1 MSLPVYY
8 VDAFTSE
15 LFSGNPAAVIFSDL
29 NDSELMQ
36 KIAAENN
43 LSETA
48 FIRRE
53 DNTYFIRWFAPSCEI
68 DLCGHATIASA
79 FVYFNFID
87 RNATSFCVVSKEH
100 GRLEVNRENDTYILN
115 FPADNL
121 TTFNNLKQIEAAI
134 GENPIEVY
142 EGRDDLLV
150 ILESE
155 ELVESLSP
163 DFSLIKL
170 INKRGLIV
178 SSRSN
183 KYDFVSRCFYPATG
197 VNEDPVTGS
206 AHTTLTPYWSQILGK
221 AKLQAKQLS
230 KRGGLLTC
238 ELKDSRVLIGGNAA
252 LYMKGEIIL

>member
-1 MSLPVYY
+1 L
-8 VDAFTSE
+8 
-15 LFSGNPAAVIFSDL
+15 
-29 NDSELMQ
+29 
-36 KIAAENN
+36 
-43 LSETA
+43 
-48 FIRRE
+48 
-53 DNTYFIRWFAPSCEI
+53 FAPSCEI

-87 RNATSFCVVSKEH
+87 KDATCFCVNSKEH

-115 FPADNL
+115 FPADHL

-134 GENPIEVY
+134 GENPKEVY

-155 ELVESLSP
+155 ELVENLSP

-178 SSRSN
+178 SSKSK

-221 AKLQAKQLS
+221 SKLQAKQLS
-230 KRGGLLTC
+230 ERGGLLNC
-238 ELKDSRVLIGGNAA
+238 ELKGSRVHIGGNAT
-252 LYMKGEIIL
+252 LYLKGEIIL

>member
-8 VDAFTSE
+8 VDAFTSK

-29 NDSELMQ
+29 NDSDLMQ

-48 FIRRE
+48 FIRKK
-53 DNTYFIRWFAPSCEI
+53 DDIYFIRWFAPSCEI

-87 RNATSFCVVSKEH
+87 KVATSFFVDSREH
-100 GRLEVNRENDTYILN
+100 GRLEVKRDDDSYILN

-121 TTFNNLKQIEAAI
+121 TAFNNLSRIEAAI
-134 GENPIEVY
+134 GEHPVEIY

-155 ELVESLSP
+155 KLVKNLSP
-163 DFSLIKL
+163 DFSIIKS

-178 SSRSN
+178 SAQG
-183 KYDFVSRCFYPATG
+183 KECDFVSRCFYPATG

-206 AHTTLTPYWSQILGK
+206 AHTSLTPYWSQRLGK
-221 AKLQAKQLS
+221 IKLEAKQLS
-230 KRGGLLTC
+230 MRGGLLSC
-238 ELKDSRVLIGGNAA
+238 ELKGSRVLIGGNAT
-252 LYMKGEIIL
+252 LYMKGEIFL

>member
-8 VDAFTSE
+8 VDAFTNK

-29 NDSELMQ
+29 DDSDLMQ

-48 FIRRE
+48 FIRE
-53 DNTYFIRWFAPSCEI
+53 VDNNYLIRWFAPSCEI

-79 FVYFNFID
+79 FVFFNFID
-87 RNATSFCVVSKEH
+87 KDAKSFLVNSKVH
-100 GRLEVNRENDTYILN
+100 GPLEVKKENDSYILN
-115 FPADNL
+115 FPADQL
-121 TTFNNLKQIEAAI
+121 KTFNNLSQVEAAI
-134 GENPIEVY
+134 GIHPVEIY

-150 ILESE
+150 ILSSE
-155 ELVESLSP
+155 EFVQNLSP
-163 DFSLIKL
+163 DFSLIKS

-178 SSRSN
+178 SAQG
-183 KYDFVSRCFYPATG
+183 KEYDFVSRCFYPATG

-206 AHTTLTPYWSQILGK
+206 AHTSLTPYWSQKL
-221 AKLQAKQLS
+221 AKTKLKAKQLS
-230 KRGGLLTC
+230 ERGGLLTC
-238 ELKDSRVLIGGNAA
+238 ELKDSRVLIGGNAS

>member
-8 VDAFTSE
+8 VDAFTND

-29 NDSELMQ
+29 NDSDLMQ

-48 FIRRE
+48 FIRKE

-87 RNATSFCVVSKEH
+87 KDATSFCVDSIEH
-100 GRLEVNRENDTYILN
+100 GRLEVKRENDTYILN
-115 FPADNL
+115 FPADSL
-121 TTFNNLKQIEAAI
+121 ITFNNLKQIEAAI
-134 GENPIEVY
+134 GINPTEVY

-155 ELVESLSP
+155 ELVKNLSP
-163 DFSLIKL
+163 DFSLIKH

-178 SSRSN
+178 SSQS
-183 KYDFVSRCFYPATG
+183 KEYDFASICLRLLKVIKL
-197 VNEDPVTGS
+197 S
-206 AHTTLTPYWSQILGK
+206 AGK
-221 AKLQAKQLS
+221 FN
-230 KRGGLLTC
+230 
-238 ELKDSRVLIGGNAA
+238 I
-252 LYMKGEIIL
+252 

>member
-1 MSLPVYY
+1 MP
-8 VDAFTSE
+8 TR
-15 LFSGNPAAVIFSDL
+15 
-29 NDSELMQ
+29 Q
-36 KIAAENN
+36 
-43 LSETA
+43 
-48 FIRRE
+48 
-53 DNTYFIRWFAPSCEI
+53 
-68 DLCGHATIASA
+68 
-79 FVYFNFID
+79 
-87 RNATSFCVVSKEH
+87 
-100 GRLEVNRENDTYILN
+100 NDTYILN

-121 TTFNNLKQIEAAI
+121 TTFNNLNQIKAAI
-134 GENPIEVY
+134 GVNPIEVY

-155 ELVESLSP
+155 ELIENLSP

-178 SSRSN
+178 SSKSK

-221 AKLQAKQLS
+221 TKLQAKQLS

-238 ELKDSRVLIGGNAA
+238 ELKDSRVLIGGNAT
-252 LYMKGEIIL
+252 LYMKGKIIL

>member
-8 VDAFTSE
+8 VDAFTND

-29 NDSELMQ
+29 NDSDLMQ

-48 FIRRE
+48 FIRKE

-87 RNATSFCVVSKEH
+87 KDATSFCVDSREH
-100 GRLEVNRENDTYILN
+100 GRLEVKRENDTYILN

-121 TTFNNLKQIEAAI
+121 ITFNNLKQIEAAI
-134 GENPIEVY
+134 GINPTEVY

-155 ELVESLSP
+155 ELVKNLSP
-163 DFSLIKL
+163 DFSLIKH

-178 SSRSN
+178 SSQS
-183 KYDFVSRCFYPATG
+183 KEYDFVSRCFYPATG

-221 AKLQAKQLS
+221 TKLQAKQLS

-238 ELKDSRVLIGGNAA
+238 ELKGSRVLIGGNAT